1 MLEIHNLSISF
12 QRNRAS
18 FDRETL
24 SVVSDISLSVQPGEI
39 VALIGAS
46 GAGKS
51 LVAHALLGLLPANAT
66 MSGEFIFK
74 GKRLSPAG
82 IKELRG
88 REIALIPQS
97 VTHLN
102 PLTRV
107 GKQVYRSARLSGR
120 CSDTAHTSCDQT
132 FARYQLADTVKSMY
146 PFQISG
152 GMARRVLTATATA
165 GNADLI
171 IADEPTTGL
180 DPEVSEQSLAHLKE
194 LATQGKGVVLITH
207 DLENGVQI
215 ADTVVVLYEGMTVEI
230 TPARALEENDLIM
243 HPYTRSLWQAL
254 PRNGF
259 MSLPPI
265 PPSSALNRNGCLF
278 AERCPQARQGCRQ
291 STPSLRR
298 VNHKLVR
305 CNHVAG

>member
-1 MLEIHNLSISF
+1 MLEIRHLAISF
-12 QRNRAS
+12 QRNRSS

-24 SVVSDISLSVQPGEI
+24 AVVSDISLSVHPGEI

-51 LVAHALLGLLPANAT
+51 LVAHALLGLLPANAR

-74 GKRLSPAG
+74 GKHVSPEG
-82 IKELRG
+82 IRELRG
-88 REIALIPQS
+88 REISLIPQS

-107 GKQVYRSARLSGR
+107 GKQVYRSARLSCG
-120 CSDTAHTSCDQT
+120 CPDTAERSCDRT
-132 FARYQLADTVKSMY
+132 FARYRLEDTVKAMF

-180 DPEVSEQSLAHLKE
+180 DSKVTEQSLQHLKE
-194 LATQGKGVVLITH
+194 LAAQGKGVLLITH
-207 DLENGVQI
+207 DLENGVRI
-215 ADTVVVLYEGMTVEI
+215 ADTLVVLYEGMTVEI
-230 TPARALEENDLIM
+230 TPARALEGNDLIM

-254 PRNGF
+254 PQNGF
-259 MSLPPI
+259 ISLGPP
-265 PPSSALNRNGCLF
+265 PVSSAANRNGCVF
-278 AERCPQARQGCRQ
+278 ADRCPQARSVCRQ
-291 STPSLRR
+291 SAPPLRR
-298 VNHKLVR
+298 INQKLVR
-305 CNHVAG
+305 CNHVTG

>member
-1 MLEIHNLSISF
+1 MLDIQNLSISF

-18 FDRETL
+18 FQRETL
-24 SVVSDISLSVQPGEI
+24 SVVSDVSFSVQAGEI

-66 MSGEFIFK
+66 MTGEFIYK
-74 GKRLSPAG
+74 GKQISPNGMKA
-82 IKELRG
+82 LRG

-102 PLTRV
+102 PLMRV

-120 CSDTAHTSCDQT
+120 CTSTAREICDQT
-132 FARYQLADTVKSMY
+132 FSRYQLADTVQSMF

-165 GNADLI
+165 GKADLI

-180 DPEVSEQSLAHLKE
+180 DPEVCEQSLSHLQE
-194 LATQGKGVVLITH
+194 LASQGKGVVLITH
-207 DLENGVQI
+207 DLENGIRI
-215 ADTVVVLYEGMTVEI
+215 ADTLVVLYEGMTVEI
-230 TPARALEENDLIM
+230 TPARALKGNELIM

-254 PRNGF
+254 PQNGF
-259 MSLPPI
+259 VSLG
-265 PPSSALNRNGCLF
+265 PSSWSAASNSSGCIF
-278 AERCPQARQGCRQ
+278 ADQCPQARSSCRQ
-291 STPSLRR
+291 SAPPLRR
-298 VNHKLVR
+298 INAKLVR
-305 CNHVAG
+305 CYHVAG